1 MPNQLT
7 PIQDYLYHE
16 TELNRGVRT
25 SFSLI
30 FYLDQNQEEKQA
42 NLFTGLSISN
52 ISWGYTNND
61 TIDILVAITTPF
73 ISKISA
79 RKIIYF

>member
-7 PIQDYLYHE
+7 PVQDYLYHE
-16 TELNRGVRT
+16 TELIRGVRT

-42 NLFTGLSISN
+42 NLFTALSISN
-52 ISWGYTNND
+52 IS
-61 TIDILVAITTPF
+61 
-73 ISKISA
+73 
-79 RKIIYF
+79 